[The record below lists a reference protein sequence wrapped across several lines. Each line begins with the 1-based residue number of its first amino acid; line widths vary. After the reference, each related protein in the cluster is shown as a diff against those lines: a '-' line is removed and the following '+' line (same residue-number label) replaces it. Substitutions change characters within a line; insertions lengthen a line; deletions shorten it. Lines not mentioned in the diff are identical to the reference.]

1 MKGAVLDELC
11 VNALRFLAVDMIER
25 AKSGHP
31 GLPLGAAPMAYVLW
45 SRHLRHSPCNPTW
58 PDRDRFILSAGH
70 GSALLYA
77 LLHLFGYLPLEEI
90 QNFRQWGSRTP
101 GHPEAGLTPGV
112 EVTTGPLGQGFA
124 NAVGMA
130 IAEAH
135 LAALFNRPGFPV
147 VDHYTYVLASDGDLM
162 EGVVAEAASLAGHLR
177 LGKLIVLYDQNFVS
191 LAGSTALAFT
201 EDVRK
206 RFEAYGWQVLE
217 VPDGNDLEA
226 VHGAIQAA
234 KAERERPSLICVRTV
249 IGYGAPTK
257 AGTFHVHGAP
267 LGPEEARATKRNLGW
282 PEEPPFF
289 VPEEVRAHFAE
300 LRAKA
305 EAEEAAW
312 QRLFSEYARAYP
324 ELAQEFQ
331 RRMAGELPPG
341 WDQNLPEFAPGTKVS
356 TRKASEAVLQAL
368 GERIPELMGGSADL
382 NPSCFTWLKGKGDFQ
397 APPDPGPVQG
407 AVGGGWS
414 YAGRNLHFGVREHAM
429 GAIALG
435 MARHGGVIPF
445 CGTFLVFS
453 DYMRPPIRLAAMSH
467 TRVVFVFTHDSVAVG
482 EDGPTHQPV
491 EQLMNLR
498 CVPNLV
504 VIRPADANEVREA
517 WVAALRR
524 KEGPTA
530 LILTRQDVP
539 VLDRR
544 DLAGPENLH
553 RGGYV
558 LWQAREGQP
567 DLILIGT
574 GSEVLVALEAGK
586 KLAEEGLNVRVVALP
601 SFELFA
607 AQPEAYREAVLP
619 KAVRARV
626 AVEAGCPLGWERY
639 VGLDGAAV
647 GIARFGASAPGQVVL
662 EKLGISVENVVRVA
676 KAVLSR
682 TRSSE

>member
-1 MKGAVLDELC
+1 MKNTEIEKLC
-11 VNALRFLAVDMIER
+11 INTLRFLAVDMIEQ

-31 GLPLGAAPMAYVLW
+31 GLPLGAAPMAYILW
-45 SRHLRHSPCNPTW
+45 SRHLRHSPKNPDW
-58 PDRDRFILSAGH
+58 PNRDRFVLSAGH

-77 LLHLFGYLPLEEI
+77 LLHLFGYLPLQEL
-90 QNFRQWGSRTP
+90 QNFRQWGSKTP

-135 LAALFNRPGFPV
+135 LAALFNRPSFPI
-147 VDHYTYVLASDGDLM
+147 VDHYTFVLASDGDLM
-162 EGVVAEAASLAGHLR
+162 EGVVAEAASLAGHLK
-177 LGKLIVLYDQNFVS
+177 LGKLIVLYDRNFVS
-191 LAGSTALAFT
+191 LAGATALTFT
-201 EDVRK
+201 EDVRT

-226 VHGAIQAA
+226 IDIALQEA
-234 KAERERPSLICVRTV
+234 KAEREKPSLICVHTV

-282 PEEPPFF
+282 PEEPLFY
-289 VPEEVRAHFAE
+289 VPEEVRAHFAK
-300 LRAKA
+300 LRAQA
-305 EAEEAAW
+305 ESHETAW
-312 QRLFSEYARAYP
+312 QRLFSQYEKTYP
-324 ELAQEFQ
+324 ELAREFR
-331 RRMAGELPPG
+331 RRMSGELPPA
-341 WDQNLPEFAPGTKVS
+341 WDKDLPSFAPGTKVS
-356 TRKASEAVLQAL
+356 TRKASETVLQAL
-368 GERIPELMGGSADL
+368 GERIPELVGGSADL

-397 APPDPGPVQG
+397 APAVPGPVQG
-407 AVGGGWS
+407 AVGGSWDYS
-414 YAGRNLHFGVREHAM
+414 GRNIHFGVREHAM

-498 CVPNLV
+498 CVPNLT
-504 VIRPADANEVREA
+504 VIRPTDANEVQEA

-524 KEGPTA
+524 KDGPTA
-530 LILTRQDVP
+530 LILTRQDIP
-539 VLDRR
+539 VLERTS
-544 DLAGPENLH
+544 LAGPENLH

-558 LWQAREGQP
+558 LWQAREGKP
-567 DLILIGT
+567 EVIIMAT
-574 GSEVLVALEAGK
+574 GSEVHLALEAGK
-586 KLAEEGLNVRVVALP
+586 KLAQEGVNARVVAMP
-601 SFELFA
+601 SFELFL
-607 AQPEAYREAVLP
+607 AQSAEYREEVLP
-619 KAVRARV
+619 KEVRARV
-626 AVEAGCPLGWERY
+626 AVEAGCPLGWERF
-639 VGLDGAAV
+639 VGLDGV
-647 GIARFGASAPGQVVL
+647 VIGISRFGASAPGPIAL
-662 EKLGISVENVVRVA
+662 EKLGISVSAIVQAA
-676 KAVLSR
+676 KDLLRIAPKA
-682 TRSSE
+682 